1 MRRPSIFC
9 KQAYV
14 CLGLITVCFVML
26 FSAEGAKIQR
36 VEAQE
41 ATKVGQGSPD
51 GAYLDSPFKWINDE
65 VEDFGYLGTR
75 GGQLVS
81 GDAVRVRFDPGRN
94 CSEAEVFTTFYMP
107 DVPGDYSFKGP
118 RDIQLHKA
126 ITGIGGVETD
136 TIETIDAR
144 IVAVSDMGYF
154 KVALVSLG
162 FDQVINWVGKL
173 GGRGL
178 KLRISDDAPPVTAH
192 FKNHENSWDIRY
204 FPVAAKEAKLQ
215 CLANHKA
222 GVVEASPINAAT
234 QLQPSL
240 FMTQAA
246 AQRFGDWWSGRFS
259 RLAFHRES
267 IEAGEEKSPDEP
279 ESWEIEFFSDTM
291 IMVSMPGQ
299 VTHGDRLSFRL
310 NPKADCDQAEMITS
324 FYSVERNP
332 NFVGLED
339 KVIGFKFAVDEHSVL
354 NKADSTTSAGGTV
367 VAALPFLAG
376 HRALMTFGFLP
387 VEYWRRWMDG
397 KSASL
402 VMLEGNG
409 IVPEAYF
416 DITNNS
422 WALDGFA
429 KTISKAS
436 EICRGSQTVERT

>member
-14 CLGLITVCFVML
+14 CLGIITVCFVML
-26 FSAEGAKIQR
+26 LSAEGARIQR
-36 VEAQE
+36 AEAQE
-41 ATKVGQGSPD
+41 AAQVGQGDPD
-51 GAYLDSPFKWINDE
+51 GSYLNSPFKWIN
-65 VEDFGYLGTR
+65 EDAEGFGYLGTR

-81 GDAVRVRFDPGRN
+81 GDALRVRFDPGRN

-107 DVPGDYSFKGP
+107 DVPGDYGFQGP

-126 ITGIGGVETD
+126 ITGFGGVETD
-136 TIETIDAR
+136 TIETIDAK
-144 IVAVSDMGYF
+144 IVALSDMGDF

-162 FDQVINWVGKL
+162 FDQVTNWVGRL
-173 GGRGL
+173 GGRSL
-178 KLRISDDAPPVTAH
+178 KLSMSDDAPPVTVH
-192 FKNHENSWDIRY
+192 FKNRENSWDIRY
-204 FPVAAKEAKLQ
+204 FPVAAKEAQLQ
-215 CLANHKA
+215 CLADH
-222 GVVEASPINAAT
+222 EATPINAAT
-234 QLQPSL
+234 QLQLSP
-240 FMTQAA
+240 FMSQAA
-246 AQRFGDWWSGRFS
+246 AQRFGEWWSGRFS
-259 RLAFHRES
+259 RLAFNLES
-267 IEAGEEKSPDEP
+267 IEATEEKSPDEP

-332 NFVGLED
+332 NFVGLKD
-339 KVIGFKFAVDEHSVL
+339 KVIGFNFAVDEHNVL
-354 NKADSTTSAGGTV
+354 NKADSTTSAGGSV
-367 VAALPFLAG
+367 VAASPFLAG
-376 HRALMTFGFLP
+376 HRALMSFGFLP

-402 VMLEGNG
+402 VMQEANG

>member
-14 CLGLITVCFVML
+14 CLGLITVCSVML
-26 FSAEGAKIQR
+26 FSAEGARIQR
-36 VEAQE
+36 VEAKE
-41 ATKVGQGSPD
+41 AVQAGQGSPD
-51 GAYLDSPFKWINDE
+51 GTYLDSPFKWINDE
-65 VEDFGYLGTR
+65 VEDFGYLSTR
-75 GGQLVS
+75 GGQLIS
-81 GDAVRVRFDPGRN
+81 GDALRVRFDPDRN

-107 DVPGDYSFKGP
+107 DVPGDYSFQGP

-136 TIETIDAR
+136 TIETVDAR
-144 IVAVSDMGYF
+144 IVSVSDMGDF

-178 KLRISDDAPPVTAH
+178 KLSISDDAPPVTAH
-192 FKNHENSWDIRY
+192 FKNHENSWDIQY
-204 FPVAAKEAKLQ
+204 FPVAAKEAQLQ
-215 CLANHKA
+215 CLADHE
-222 GVVEASPINAAT
+222 VTPIDAAT
-234 QLQPSL
+234 QLQPSP
-240 FMTQAA
+240 FMSQAA

-259 RLAFHRES
+259 RLAFNHES
-267 IEAGEEKSPDEP
+267 IEATEEKSPDEP

-299 VTHGDRLSFRL
+299 VTHGDRLSFRF

-332 NFVGLED
+332 NFVGLKD
-339 KVIGFKFAVDEHSVL
+339 KVIGFKFAVDEHNVL
-354 NKADSTTSAGGTV
+354 NKADSATSAGGSV

-376 HRALMTFGFLP
+376 HRALMSFGLLP

-402 VMLEGNG
+402 NMLEGNG

>member
-1 MRRPSIFC
+1 MKRSIFC

-14 CLGLITVCFVML
+14 CLGLIAVCFAMF
-26 FSAEGAKIQR
+26 FSAEGARIQR

-41 ATKVGQGSPD
+41 AAQAGQGSPD
-51 GAYLDSPFKWINDE
+51 GAHLESSFKWINVE

-81 GDAVRVRFDPGRN
+81 GDALRVRFDPGRN

-107 DVPGDYSFKGP
+107 DVPEGYGFQGP
-118 RDIQLHKA
+118 LDIQLHKT

-144 IVAVSDMGYF
+144 IIAVSDMGDF

-162 FDQVINWVGKL
+162 FDQVTNWVVKL
-173 GGRGL
+173 AGRGL
-178 KLRISDDAPPVTAH
+178 KLSISDDAPPVTAH
-192 FKNHENSWDIRY
+192 FKNPENSWDIRY
-204 FPVAAKEAKLQ
+204 FPVAAKEAQLQ
-215 CLANHKA
+215 CLADH
-222 GVVEASPINAAT
+222 EATPITAAT
-234 QLQPSL
+234 QLQASP
-240 FMTQAA
+240 FMSQVA
-246 AQRFGDWWSGRFS
+246 AQRFGDWLSGRFS
-259 RLAFHRES
+259 RSAFNHAS
-267 IEAGEEKSPDEP
+267 IEASEEKSPDEP

-299 VTHGDRLSFRL
+299 VTHGDRLIFRL
-310 NPKADCDQAEMITS
+310 NPKADCNQAEMITS
-324 FYSVERNP
+324 FYSMERNP

-339 KVIGFKFAVDEHSVL
+339 KVIGFKFAVDEHNVL

-367 VAALPFLAG
+367 VAASSFLAG
-376 HRALMTFGFLP
+376 HRAFMTFGFLP

-402 VMLEGNG
+402 DMLEGNG
-409 IVPEAYF
+409 VVPEAYF

>member
-1 MRRPSIFC
+1 MRRSSTFC

-14 CLGLITVCFVML
+14 CLALIAVCGVML
-26 FSAEGAKIQR
+26 LSNEGIGIKGA
-36 VEAQE
+36 EAQE
-41 ATKVGQGSPD
+41 AAQGMPD
-51 GAYLDSPFKWINDE
+51 NEYLNSPFKWIHDD
-65 VEDFGYLGTR
+65 VEDFGYLGTQ

-81 GDAVRVRFDPGRN
+81 GDALRVRLDPHRN

-107 DVPGDYSFKGP
+107 NVPEGYSFQGP
-118 RDIQLHKA
+118 QNIQLQKA
-126 ITGIGGVETD
+126 ITGFLGIDTD
-136 TIETIDAR
+136 KIETIDAK
-144 IVAVSDMGYF
+144 IVAVSDMGDF
-154 KVALVSLG
+154 KVALISLG
-162 FDQVINWVGKL
+162 FDQMNNWISKL
-173 GGRGL
+173 DGLSL
-178 KLRISDDAPPVTAH
+178 KLSLSDDAPPVAAH
-192 FKNHENSWDIRY
+192 FKYPENSWDLRY
-204 FPVAAKEAKLQ
+204 FPEAASEAQLH
-215 CLANHKA
+215 CLTDHKA
-222 GVVEASPINAAT
+222 GLVGATAVSAAT
-234 QLQPSL
+234 QLQPSP
-240 FMTQAA
+240 FMSQAA

-259 RLAFHRES
+259 RLAFNHES
-267 IEAGEEKSPDEP
+267 IEATEEKSPNEP

-299 VTHGDRLSFRL
+299 VTHGDRLLFRL

-332 NFVGLED
+332 NFVGLKG
-339 KVIGFKFAVDEHSVL
+339 KVIGFEFAVDEPNVVD
-354 NKADSTTSAGGTV
+354 NEDSTTTAGGTV
-367 VAALPFLAG
+367 VAASSFLAG

-387 VEYWRRWMDG
+387 VDYWKLWMDG